1 MSQKRE
7 DADFDSWKKE
17 TRAKLDPSVQQ
28 AFDLLTGH
36 ETSKEVF
43 RGYLREGEFYTR
55 LNEQKAENDRL
66 KKDRETLAGEQSQF
80 TRQRAEIVKWWN
92 DEKPKNARLVEE
104 KKKLEAQVEKL
115 TAKLGKIDP
124 DSTDDGEDD
133 NTSRRRRSE
142 MSDEKLAEIDG
153 VKAQLAKAEARLAQ
167 LDENLPGFV
176 GKLGKVIRNSLKENM
191 DVDPEK
197 IVELSLANGTDP
209 EIAYYQLTYEARE
222 KARKEAFD
230 KQLKEAEEKGRR
242 EAMSTRPSQDFLRPA
257 GPTVVERIRESKK
270 ESGDR
275 RELVN
280 GAVEL
285 FRELRSN
292 QAG

>member
-7 DADFDSWKKE
+7 DADFDAWKKE
-17 TRAKLDPSVQQ
+17 TRAKLDPAVQQ
-28 AFDLLTGH
+28 AFDSLTSH
-36 ETSKEVF
+36 ETAKEVF

-55 LNEQKAENDRL
+55 LNEQKAQNDRL
-66 KKDRETLAGEQSQF
+66 TKEREALANEQAQF

-104 KKKLEAQVEKL
+104 KKKLEEKI
-115 TAKLGKIDP
+115 AKLSGKIDSLDP
-124 DSTDDGEDD
+124 DATGDDDD
-133 NTSRRRRSE
+133 RRGRRSE
-142 MSDEKLAEIDG
+142 MSDEKIKEIDAL
-153 VKAQLAKAEARLAQ
+153 KAQLGRAEARLAQ

-176 GKLGKVIRNSLKENM
+176 GKLGRVIKNSLKENM

-197 IVELSLANGTDP
+197 IVELSVANGADP
-209 EIAYYQLTYEARE
+209 EIAYYQLTYEERE
-222 KARKEAFD
+222 KRRKADFD
-230 KQLKEAEEKGRR
+230 QKLKEAEDRGRR

-257 GPTVVERIRESKK
+257 GPTVVDRIRESKK

-285 FRELRSN
+285 FRELRAN
-292 QAG
+292 QAGQ